1 LYATDFNEMS
11 LDMTNDTPVL
21 PTDPD
26 GVTGTL
32 ATWIAGLELK
42 QVPDTVQERAKHLL
56 LDGFACGLIGAQLP
70 WSVRAVEAVRS
81 FEGEG
86 SSPLIGWGLT
96 TSGPAACVLNGT
108 FIQGFELDDYHPR
121 APLHSN
127 SLVIPSVIATA
138 HALGTTSGRDFL
150 SAAIAGFEVG
160 PRVGLALH
168 GGEMLSRGWHSGSVF
183 GTHASA
189 AAAGWLRDLNPSQME
204 DALGLAATQSGG
216 LMAAQYEAMSKR
228 MHHGFASRNG
238 FYAAGL
244 ASAGYTGI
252 KRVYERE
259 YGGFLST
266 FGEGHDPIAS
276 EVSAGLGEVWETG
289 EIAVK
294 AYAAMAATHAPI
306 DCVLTLR
313 ADGLRADDV
322 ESMEVWVSHAAY
334 HHGWWEPE
342 RPLETIGAQMNIGY
356 ALAVALLDGEVL
368 TSQFTRA
375 RIDAQ
380 DVWDLLA
387 RTKVHHDES
396 FDDSQGLR
404 RMSARLVVKTRDGSE
419 RECEV
424 DGPTGGRGRP
434 LSNEQIRGKCRA
446 LLRDV
451 IDPAAWSHIES
462 LVLSLEELDDVS
474 ELIAAVCEPVDS
486 PNITL

>member
-1 LYATDFNEMS
+1 MIALSS
-11 LDMTNDTPVL
+11 LL
-21 PTDPD
+21 PTAPD
-26 GVTGTL
+26 GPTGIL
-32 ATWIAGLELK
+32 AAWIADLRLD
-42 QVPDTVQERAKHLL
+42 QVPDAVQIRAKHLL

-70 WSVRAVEAVRS
+70 WSVRAVDAVRS

-127 SLVIPSVIATA
+127 SLLIPSIIATA
-138 HALGTTSGRDFL
+138 HSRGLTSGEQFL
-150 SAAIAGFEVG
+150 TAAIAGFEVG

-189 AAAGWLRDLNPSQME
+189 ASAGWLRGLNPSQME

-244 ASAGYTGI
+244 AAAGYTGI

-266 FGEGHDPIAS
+266 FGEGHDPDAS
-276 EVSAGLGEVWETG
+276 QVSAGLGEKWETA

-306 DCVLTLR
+306 DCMLNLR
-313 ADGLRADDV
+313 ADGLRSDNV
-322 ESMEVWVSHAAY
+322 ESIEVWVSHAAY
-334 HHGWWEPE
+334 HHGWWIPT
-342 RPLETIGAQMNIGY
+342 RPIETIGAQMNIGY
-356 ALAVALLDGEVL
+356 AMAVALLDGEVL
-368 TSQFTRA
+368 TAQFTRK

-387 RTKVHHDES
+387 RTEVHHDES
-396 FDDSQGLR
+396 FDDPAGLS
-404 RMSARLVVKTRDGSE
+404 RMSARLVVRTRDGSRRE
-419 RECEV
+419 REV
-424 DGPTGGRGRP
+424 DGPTGGSGRP
-434 LSNEQIRGKCRA
+434 LSNEQIRAKCGA

-451 IDPAAWSHIES
+451 IDPATWSRIES
-462 LVLSLEELDDVS
+462 LVLGLDELDDVS
-474 ELIAAVCEPVDS
+474 ELITAVCEPVGP